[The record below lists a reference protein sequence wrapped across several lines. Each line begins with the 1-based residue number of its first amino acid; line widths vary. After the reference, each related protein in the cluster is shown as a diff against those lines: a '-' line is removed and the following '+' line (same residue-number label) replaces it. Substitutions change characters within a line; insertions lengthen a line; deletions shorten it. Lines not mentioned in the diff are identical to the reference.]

1 MLATEWSTSLD
12 MLRHLVRTDESLRK
26 LGTRFGSGRAYT
38 SEEVQLIRAAHEA
51 RQTARKP
58 KVPAV

>member
-1 MLATEWSTSLD
+1 MLAVEWNTSLD
-12 MLRHLVRTDESLRK
+12 MLRHLVRKTPELKS